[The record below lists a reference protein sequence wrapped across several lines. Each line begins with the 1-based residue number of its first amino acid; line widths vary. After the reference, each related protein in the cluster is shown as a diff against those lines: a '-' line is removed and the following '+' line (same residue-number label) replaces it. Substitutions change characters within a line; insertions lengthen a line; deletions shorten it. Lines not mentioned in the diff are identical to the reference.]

1 MAVRLGRFYLGMALG
16 FGLVVCL
23 VSACAAPEAN
33 PAKVPV
39 LLFLQASPDRLT
51 LEAIIPSSL
60 VRYAGGIEETKR
72 MLNADPDPLVML
84 QFGKALADFQPTS
97 RNVVDTFGAI
107 AIFKLAQPFRQNKVL
122 AQQGIAILPR
132 RHYEPLPPDS
142 PSFQYNCPAKVQAIT
157 LNLGQQEFRKMGVEQ
172 SATPRTAITSL
183 VCADLDGDQNPEI
196 VAGLRLDNPLRPIA
210 DDVQAWQKFL
220 NLPPDQRQEYSLL
233 IKLYQS
239 GNTWLSEPIIRHTRA
254 LSYLNDS
261 ISSYVLANA
270 YDLNGD
276 RRLELLVQEIGLST
290 MNVWLL
296 TPDLQTTDPNRSKW
310 LDYYLPERS
319 LEIRE
324 LG

>member
-1 MAVRLGRFYLGMALG
+1 MAMVVRLERFCLGTVLG
-16 FGLVVCL
+16 LGLVVL
-23 VSACAAPEAN
+23 SACAAPEAV
-33 PAKVPV
+33 PPKVPV

-51 LEAIIPSSL
+51 LEAIVPNSL
-60 VRYAGGIEETKR
+60 VRYAGGIDGAKR
-72 MLNADPDPLVML
+72 LLNADAEPLVML
-84 QFGKALADFQPTS
+84 QFGKALAEFQPTS

-107 AIFKLAQPFRQNKVL
+107 AIFKLAHPLRQNRVL

-132 RHYEPLPPDS
+132 SHYEPLPPAS
-142 PSFQYNCPAKVQAIT
+142 PSFQYNCPAKVEA
-157 LNLGQQEFRKMGVEQ
+157 LALDLGRQEFLKLGVEQ
-172 SATPRTAITSL
+172 SATAKTAITSL

-196 VAGLRLDNPLRPIA
+196 VAGLRLDNPLRPLA
-210 DDVQAWQKFL
+210 DDVQAWQTFL
-220 NLPPDQRQEYSLL
+220 SLPAQQRQEYSLL

-290 MNVWLL
+290 INVWLL
-296 TPDLQTTDPNRSKW
+296 TPDLQTTAPNRSKW

-319 LEIRE
+319 LEITE
-324 LG
+324 TG